1 LGIRVGLSILSILVI
16 LVIGFSISPA
26 YAGPPMTDV
35 WVFYGKGPFTQPGN
49 IGGGFLDAT
58 QNPAVG
64 CTPDVSC
71 FTNVDTSDG
80 ALINVGHQRNYHN
93 VANSGPNI
101 LVTCFDDAPTPNLV
115 DGTVTINFDTITD
128 WDCLQNQRNAN
139 DIGMGAT
146 PLIAAPIDEIDD
158 DELIVFDLTLL
169 VAQGYTDFMYRLSSN
184 TGTDKAWLAF
194 SDKAPTGSV
203 SFTAAETVFDVDT
216 DTYKSF
222 PLKKYLYI
230 SEVADDMLF
239 QQIKAV
245 VPVIGGTGIQIDT
258 TSILLAGA
266 QTNAFWI
273 IPIVVSGII
282 IGIITIRRK

>member
-1 LGIRVGLSILSILVI
+1 MGIRVGLSILSILVI
-16 LVIGFSISPA
+16 VIIGFSISPA
-26 YAGPPMTDV
+26 YAGPPITDV
-35 WVFYGKGPFTQPGN
+35 WVFYGEGPQAG
-49 IGGGFLDAT
+49 IGGGSLDAT

-80 ALINVGHQRNYHN
+80 TLINVGHQINYHN
-93 VANSGPNI
+93 IANSGPNI
-101 LVTCFDDAPTPNLV
+101 LVTCYDDTPTPDLV
-115 DGTVTINFDTITD
+115 TGEVTIIFDGIGAITD
-128 WDCLQNQRNAN
+128 WDCLQNQRNEN

-146 PLIAAPIDEIDD
+146 PLIAAPEDEIDD
-158 DELIVFDLTLL
+158 DELIVFDLTKL
-169 VAQGYTDFMYRLSSN
+169 VDEGYSDFMYRLSSN
-184 TGTDKAWLAF
+184 TNEDLAWLAF

-203 SFTAAETVFDVDT
+203 SFTAAETVFDGDT

-239 QQIKAV
+239 QQIKAE

-258 TSILLAGA
+258 TSSLLAGA

-273 IPIVVSGII
+273 LPIVVSGII
-282 IGIITIRRK
+282 IGIIMIRRK